1 MTEKIKEHFKNL
13 NNIQKILYFIIVTIV
28 IVGRPI
34 FIELGFYTYDSWG
47 EQYTGFQ
54 RIGFILVCLIGVFIF
69 SDKTEKKENN

>member
-13 NNIQKILYFIIVTIV
+13 NNIQKILYFIVVTIV

-34 FIELGFYTYDSWG
+34 FIELGFYYDSYPSDVTWT
-47 EQYTGFQ
+47 Y
-54 RIGFILVCLIGVFIF
+54 RLGFILVCLIGVFIF